1 MCFSSPRLS
10 LFSRFVL
17 LLAALFGSALGTSAA
32 AELMISPTRV
42 VLAGGERSTELILVN
57 KGDEQTAY
65 RIDVENRR
73 MRKDGALEIA
83 TDTRPGELFAADMIR
98 FSPRRVVL
106 EPGARQSLRV
116 SVTPPPGLAPGEY
129 RSHLRLMSAPTSAG
143 AATSAGDDANDGAL
157 SIQLI
162 AVRSITIPVIIRV
175 GMLDATASLDDAALS
190 HNADNML
197 VIKLTRTGTRSTYG
211 DLRLTIAGEA
221 NPVYSARGIAIYTP
235 NTDRDVLLPLPAD
248 IKAKLA
254 GHDVRIDY
262 ISSDPKAPGLIA
274 TRRVQL

>member
-1 MCFSSPRLS
+1 MRFSPS
-10 LFSRFVL
+10 L
-17 LLAALFGSALGTSAA
+17 LLRLAFLFAALAVPALLSPAS
-32 AELMISPTRV
+32 AELMIAPTRV
-42 VLAGGERSTELILVN
+42 VLAGAERSTELILVN
-57 KGDEQTAY
+57 KGNEQTAY

-73 MRKDGALEIA
+73 MRTDGALETA
-83 TDTRPGELFAADMIR
+83 ADTRPGELFAADMIR

-116 SVTPPPGLAPGEY
+116 SVTTPAGLAPGEY

-143 AATSAGDDANDGAL
+143 AGTAGTTDANDGTL

-175 GMLDATASLDDAALS
+175 GTLDATATIETAALTR
-190 HNADNML
+190 AGDNML
-197 VIKLTRTGTRSTYG
+197 VVKLTRGGARSTYG
-211 DLRLTIAGEA
+211 DLRLTIVGET
-221 NPVYSARGIAIYTP
+221 NPIYSVRGIAIYTP

-254 GHDVRIDY
+254 GQDVRIDY
-262 ISSDPKAPGLIA
+262 VSSDPKAPGLIA
-274 TRRVQL
+274 SRRVQL

>member
-1 MCFSSPRLS
+1 MRFSK
-10 LFSRFVL
+10 SRFSAL
-17 LLAALFGSALGTSAA
+17 RLAPLLAALVAPALPSPAA
-32 AELMISPTRV
+32 AELMIAPTRV
-42 VLAGGERSTELILVN
+42 VLSGAERSTELILVN

-73 MRKDGALEIA
+73 MRTDGALETA
-83 TDTRPGELFAADMIR
+83 ADTRPGELFAADMIR

-116 SVTPPPGLAPGEY
+116 SVTTPAGLAPGEY

-143 AATSAGDDANDGAL
+143 AATPAAADANDGAL

-175 GMLDATASLDDAALS
+175 GTLDATASVDTAALS
-190 HNADNML
+190 RAGDNML
-197 VIKLTRTGTRSTYG
+197 VVKLTRSGTRSTYG
-211 DLRLTIAGEA
+211 DLRLTVGGDA
-221 NPVYSARGIAIYTP
+221 NPVYSVRGVAIYTP

-254 GHDVRIDY
+254 GKDVRIDY
-262 ISSDPKAPGLIA
+262 VSSDPKAPGLIA
-274 TRRVQL
+274 TQRVHL

>member
-1 MCFSSPRLS
+1 MRLS
-10 LFSRFVL
+10 PQRLSRL
-17 LLAALFGSALGTSAA
+17 APLMAALVFPVLPGPAS
-32 AELMISPTRV
+32 AELMIAPTRV
-42 VLAGGERSTELILVN
+42 VLAGTERSTELILVN

-73 MRKDGALEIA
+73 MRTDGALEA
-83 TDTRPGELFAADMIR
+83 AADTRPGELFAAEMIR

-116 SVTPPPGLAPGEY
+116 SVSPPAGLAPGEY

-143 AATSAGDDANDGAL
+143 AATLGGPDANDGAL

-175 GMLDATASLDDAALS
+175 GTLDATASVDTAALS
-190 HNADNML
+190 SDGENML
-197 VIKLTRTGTRSTYG
+197 VVKLTRSGARSTYG
-211 DLRLTIAGEA
+211 DLRLTINGQA
-221 NPVYSARGIAIYTP
+221 NPAYSVRGIAIYTP

-254 GHDVRIDY
+254 GQDVRIDY
-262 ISSDPKAPGLIA
+262 VSSDPKAPGLIA
-274 TRRVQL
+274 TRRVRL